1 MIKGADTDDIIRK
14 LVLAHA
20 DNELLSI
27 AVVFVNDKGNVEIE
41 MSFGAGHAYAINTG
55 IDLLKDAVIS
65 KIKSAGQI
73 EPRERE

>member
-55 IDLLKDAVIS
+55 IDLLKTSVVERIMS
-65 KIKSAGQI
+65 VGQI
-73 EPRERE
+73 DPKERE

>member
-1 MIKGADTDDIIRK
+1 MTKGKDTDDIIRK

-41 MSFGAGHAYAINTG
+41 MSFGAGHAYAICTG
-55 IDLLKDAVIS
+55 TELLHDAVKD

-73 EPRERE
+73 DTRDRE